1 MYVRRCEPKGTY
13 GIQCKTESNG
23 DDSAL
28 VCTCDSDNCNNV
40 DECVYCAEPA
50 PTSTSAPNPN
60 PIMCQVCGDGTG
72 ICTDVNDNGQAKEC
86 PGETDV
92 CLYSETCTF
101 ATFGTLVRFVN
112 ITKCIHYRYRRK
124 NRYY

>member
-1 MYVRRCEPKGTY
+1 MGRSKMRALSVTLILLGLVSVSLALNCRVCGGQEGECQDAIDNGESKACPTDTEEQVCLYNEIHTSDTSMYVRRCEPKGTY

-50 PTSTSAPNPN
+50 PTST
-60 PIMCQVCGDGTG
+60 
-72 ICTDVNDNGQAKEC
+72 
-86 PGETDV
+86 
-92 CLYSETCTF
+92 
-101 ATFGTLVRFVN
+101 
-112 ITKCIHYRYRRK
+112 
-124 NRYY
+124 